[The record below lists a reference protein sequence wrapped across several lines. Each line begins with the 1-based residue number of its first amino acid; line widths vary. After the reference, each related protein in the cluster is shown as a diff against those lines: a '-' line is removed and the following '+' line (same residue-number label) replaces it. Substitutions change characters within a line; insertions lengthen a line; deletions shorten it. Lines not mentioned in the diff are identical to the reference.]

1 MIKIIRP
8 EAPSYFKSETVL
20 NANRSIAEQRQSVSQ
35 SRLKFDS
42 RLFEPIT
49 KEIAS
54 VFNRKCAYCESSIGA
69 TSVNTIDTFR
79 PKSGSRNLNNEFSPE
94 HYWWLA
100 YEWEN
105 LYLSCQLCN
114 VKYKRDWFPVEGIRA
129 MVTAK
134 GALLQNEKP
143 LLVDPCIDIPEEHL
157 QFNSNGQCSGLTEK
171 GHITIEILGLNRL
184 ELVDARLKSAENFRI
199 RLDLYTAKL
208 TPKITSDL
216 KKYVSELFSDFTKQ
230 EYAAMLRSVFKEWY
244 INNADVW
251 DRSVSSK
258 KGAKPRSKEML
269 KEMAPPMMEAAA
281 PIQNLDTLNDQL
293 STIKRFSIKAI
304 EIENFRSI
312 EKLRLEVMPANEIDS
327 RESWLL
333 LLGDN
338 GIGKSSILQAIA
350 LTLAGKEQLKNTD
363 ISPGEILKRGKEN
376 GFVKVYSYEHTA
388 PIELHF
394 TDKEFVSTLEDPP
407 IFILAYGATRLL
419 PMGKLQYDPGHRT
432 KYANVLNLF
441 NYSVSLLDVKA
452 WLSGVDSKEFEQR
465 IAPALFDLLDMNEGE
480 LLIVDEG
487 ELKIQGYDGNFTLD
501 ELSDGYKGM
510 IALACDI
517 MQTLSV
523 DTAGYHSTQGIVLID
538 ELGNHL
544 HPRWRMKI
552 VGALRRAFPK
562 LQFIVT
568 SHEPLCLRGL
578 SHGEVVV
585 FVSEHGKGKEK
596 RVIVLDKSKLPDHNL
611 LRIDQLLTSD
621 LFGLINT
628 MDTEGEMLFEE
639 YYKLLSK
646 VEEERTDED
655 RQNIERYQKI
665 LTEKEMLGS
674 NPHMQTL
681 YRVINESLAQRHDES
696 FIPTETK
703 KDETVSMVKNM
714 ISDKKLD
721 WL

>member
-1 MIKIIRP
+1 MIRIIRP
-8 EAPSYFKSETVL
+8 ESPSYFKSERVL
-20 NANRSIAEQRQSVSQ
+20 RANSNIADQRRSVSQ

-54 VFNRKCAYCESSIGA
+54 VFNHKCAYCESAIR
-69 TSVNTIDTFR
+69 SVSVSELDTFR
-79 PKSGSRNLNNEFSPE
+79 PKAGSRNLNKEFSPE

-105 LYLSCQLCN
+105 IYLSCQICN

-143 LLVDPCIDIPEEHL
+143 LFVDPCVDVPEEHIH
-157 QFNSNGQCSGLTEK
+157 FKPDGQCTGLTEK
-171 GHITIEILGLNRL
+171 GHITIEILGLNRQ
-184 ELVDARLKSAENFRI
+184 ELIVARSNCARKFLSRLVAFQAKSS
-199 RLDLYTAKL
+199 AKV
-208 TPKITSDL
+208 ITDL
-216 KKYVSELFSDFTKQ
+216 KKYVAELFSDAPQQ
-230 EYAAMLRSVFKEWY
+230 EYAGMLRAVFKEWY
-244 INNADVW
+244 SNNADGW
-251 DRSVSSK
+251 ENAGSSRK
-258 KGAKPRSKEML
+258 RAKPPGNEMY
-269 KEMAPPMMEAAA
+269 KAMAPPMMEVTASM
-281 PIQNLDTLNDQL
+281 QNLDTLNDQL
-293 STIKRFSIKAI
+293 SEIMRFSIRAI

-312 EKLRLEVMPANEIDS
+312 EKLKLDVLPANEIDL

-350 LTLAGKEQLKNTD
+350 LTLAGREQLKNID
-363 ISPGEILKRGKEN
+363 VSPREILKRGKKK

-394 TDKEFVSTLEDPP
+394 NEKEFITAVEEPP

-419 PMGKLQYDPGHRT
+419 PMGKLEYDPGHRT
-432 KYANVLNLF
+432 RFANVLNLF
-441 NYSVSLLDVKA
+441 DYSVSLLDVKK
-452 WLSGVDSKEFEQR
+452 WLLELRSNEFESR

-480 LLIVDEG
+480 LLILDEG
-487 ELKIQGYDGNFTLD
+487 ELKIQSYDGDFKLD
-501 ELSDGYKGM
+501 ELSDGYKAI

-596 RVIVLDKSKLPDHNL
+596 HVVVLDKSKLPDHNL

-621 LFGLINT
+621 LFGLVNT
-628 MDTEGEMLFEE
+628 MDSEGEKVYEE

-646 VEEERTDED
+646 IENERTDED
-655 RQNIERYQKI
+655 KQNIERYQKI
-665 LTEKEMLGS
+665 LTDKEMLGS

-681 YRVINESLAQRHDES
+681 YRVINESLAQRHDDN
-696 FIPTETK
+696 FIPRETI
-703 KDETVSMVKNM
+703 KDETVNMVKNM